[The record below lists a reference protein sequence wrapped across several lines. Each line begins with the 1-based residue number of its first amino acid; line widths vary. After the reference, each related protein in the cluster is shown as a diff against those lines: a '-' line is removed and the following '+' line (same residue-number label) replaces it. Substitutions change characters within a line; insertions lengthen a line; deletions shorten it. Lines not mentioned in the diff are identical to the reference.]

1 MTASEGVVTASS
13 LKERLQEKLMELDNY
28 RKLGI
33 ESNKEL
39 ELEKEKKRQVLKMG
53 PGDSQWITHQ
63 INLVRFDVSWGGG
76 WGGRNANDSDR

>member
-53 PGDSQWITHQ
+53 PGDSQ
-63 INLVRFDVSWGGG
+63 
-76 WGGRNANDSDR
+76 